1 MNIQSQSAFACG
13 RACRAVAA
21 ACMAL
26 VATAGAPDAIAAP
39 AAGDHWSYRVIN
51 GYNGEVRGSVRYRVE
66 RIDAAGVA
74 VAVTS
79 DTPALGAARSE
90 IYTPEGNWVK
100 HALINHD
107 QPVEY
112 QFAQPYPAYVFPLDS
127 GQSWSQRVD
136 ATRATGGRRASVR
149 VDGEVVGT
157 ERVTVPAG
165 SYDTIKVKRRI
176 YAGDFDGSRSETN
189 ITETEWYA
197 PALGRAVR
205 AEVNSNFMD
214 QSLCGDEMS
223 ACRPR
228 RGDWH
233 IFELLDAGSAKK

>member
-1 MNIQSQSAFACG
+1 MIL
-13 RACRAVAA
+13 ACR
-21 ACMAL
+21 
-26 VATAGAPDAIAAP
+26 
-39 AAGDHWSYRVIN
+39 N
-51 GYNGEVRGSVRYRVE
+51 
-66 RIDAAGVA
+66 AGVVLSVIQTVRFRGT
-74 VAVTS
+74 VARAHKLVQ
-79 DTPALGAARSE
+79 
-90 IYTPEGNWVK
+90 EGRIGDVRMIDLRTLFEWVP
-100 HALINHD
+100 IT
-107 QPVEY
+107 
-112 QFAQPYPAYVFPLDS
+112 

-165 SYDTIKVKRRI
+165 TYDTIKVKRRI